1 MRIAENNYIQI
12 QGWMVTELNLKGNEL
27 LVYALI
33 YGFTQ
38 DGKNRYSVS
47 INYISEWLSSTRQT
61 VINTINSLEEK
72 KLIIKEQ
79 ETVNNNTINYYRVV
93 KNLDQGSLKIRLGV
107 VENLDHNNNI
117 YNNNINKKE
126 NNIKEKS
133 FVPPTLEEV
142 TEYFKSRGL
151 TSSSA
156 KTFYDYYTTGCWKDG
171 KGDKIKNW
179 KQKVIAVWDKPQNKE
194 IEITPENVQKAI
206 VQEKEQHK
214 QDMWLEN
221 CSIINKRK
229 TGKLLLVNIV
239 NKLLMLKDKEDFAK
253 KVIDTMTNSILTEE
267 QIQKVMKY
275 MEGKI

>member
-1 MRIAENNYIQI
+1 MKITETNYLQI
-12 QGWMVTELNLKGNEL
+12 QGWMITNLHLKGNEL
-27 LVYALI
+27 LIYALI
-33 YGFTQ
+33 YGFSQ
-38 DGKNRYSVS
+38 DGESRYKLSL
-47 INYISEWLSSTRQT
+47 NYMAEWLSSTKQT

-72 KLIIKEQ
+72 NLIIKEQ
-79 ETVNNNTINYYRVV
+79 ETENNNIINYYRVV

-107 VENLDHNNNI
+107 VKNLDHNNNI
-117 YNNNINKKE
+117 NNNNINKKE

-133 FVPPTLEEV
+133 FVPPNLEEV
-142 TEYFKSRGL
+142 VEYFKSRGL

-194 IEITPENVQKAI
+194 IEDTPENVQKAI
-206 VQEKEQHK
+206 EQEKEHQR
-214 QDMWLEN
+214 QDLWMEN

-253 KVIDTMTNSILTEE
+253 KVIDTMTTSILTEE
-267 QIQKVMKY
+267 QIQKVMNY